1 MIEKDWDTYIYVFSN
16 RERACHYYFDF
27 KDKNRNDRFR
37 YQDNLLT
44 VWDIKKRAKIKIS
57 SASHR
62 FEGYRVSDFK
72 IFIDESFPIEKLAKI
87 ELGLNSCKVKR

>member
-44 VWDIKKRAKIKIS
+44 VWDIRKREKIKIV
-57 SASHR
+57 SAYHM
-62 FEGYRVSDFK
+62 FQGYRINDFK
-72 IFIDESFPIEKLAKI
+72 VFIDESFPMEKLAEI
-87 ELGLNSCKVKR
+87 ELNLNLAKGDR